1 MWHSAPRRDTMKTR
15 QNVYELQDDTLSWY
29 SRAVEEM
36 QSRDINDPTSWWYQ
50 GAIHGYATY
59 PSALIYWQ
67 DATGFPPSQQTV
79 NNGFWNRCQHGTWY
93 FLPWH
98 RMYLFYFEEIVA
110 KAIRDMGGP
119 SDWTLP
125 YWNYCDAYN
134 TSAQA
139 SEQQQALQIPPEF
152 GSSQGPNTDFAA
164 LWIKNRRNYV
174 LNKNNVNPWPAMN
187 EVEFTSIS
195 NDISFGGGVTGFA
208 HSGSETGQL
217 ESLPHNVVHTDINGA
232 MGNPDTAALDPI
244 FWLHHANIDRLWQVW
259 LAQAG
264 RTNPDV
270 NAWKDFRFKFH
281 DGNGQPVEMA
291 VKDVETT
298 ELLGYV
304 YTPSFP
310 LPSTKP
316 VRRTAPPMDVVG
328 ATPGSFSV
336 GDHMAPM
343 DLTMVPQPARGARLK
358 SARADDEKRTI
369 LRISNVKGKGATS
382 PIDLF
387 ITNRDNEEG
396 NEENFV
402 GCIGL
407 FGLENASTP
416 SVESDGSGL
425 NFALDISDTIN
436 KLRQRDDWDE
446 EKIRVQLI
454 PQSKQDSD
462 VEINVGR
469 VSLHSEID

>member
-1 MWHSAPRRDTMKTR
+1 MQHANPWRDNMKTR
-15 QNVYELQDDTLSWY
+15 QNVYKLQDDTLAWY

-36 QSRDINDPTSWWYQ
+36 KARDINDPTSWWYQ
-50 GAIHGYATY
+50 GAVHGYATY
-59 PSALIYWQ
+59 PSALKYWQ
-67 DATGFPPSQQTV
+67 DATGYPPSPQTV
-79 NNGFWNRCQHGTWY
+79 NSGFWNRCQHGTWY

-98 RMYLFYFEEIVA
+98 RMYLFYFEQIVA
-110 KAIRDMGGP
+110 KTISDIGGP

-125 YWNYCDAYN
+125 YWNYCEAFD
-134 TSAQA
+134 TSAPQ
-139 SEQQQALQIPPEF
+139 SEQKQALQIPPEF
-152 GSSQGPNTDFAA
+152 GSSQGPNADFAA
-164 LWIKNRRNYV
+164 LWIKDRRNYL
-174 LNKNNVNPWPAMN
+174 LNMRNVNPWPAMN
-187 EVEFTSIS
+187 ETEFTNSS
-195 NDISFGGGVTGFA
+195 GDLSFGGGVTGFA
-208 HSGSETGQL
+208 HSGSQTGQL

-244 FWLHHANIDRLWQVW
+244 FWLHHANIDRVWQVW

-264 RTNPDV
+264 RHNPDAA
-270 NAWKDFRFKFH
+270 AWENFRFKFH
-281 DGNGQPVEMA
+281 NANGQPVEMA
-291 VKDVETT
+291 VKDVGTT
-298 ELLGYV
+298 EQLGYV
-304 YTPSFP
+304 YSPAFP
-310 LPSTKP
+310 LASK
-316 VRRTAPPMDVVG
+316 VQARRAAPAMDVVG
-328 ATPGSFSV
+328 ATAASFAV
-336 GDHMAPM
+336 GDHMSPM
-343 DLTMVPQPARGARLK
+343 NLTMVPQPARSARLK
-358 SARADDEKRTI
+358 AARGSEEKRTI
-369 LRISNVKGKGATS
+369 LRINNVKGKGAAS

-425 NFALDISDTIN
+425 NFAIDISDTIN

-446 EKIRVQLI
+446 EKIRIQLI
-454 PQSKQDSD
+454 PQSKQDKD